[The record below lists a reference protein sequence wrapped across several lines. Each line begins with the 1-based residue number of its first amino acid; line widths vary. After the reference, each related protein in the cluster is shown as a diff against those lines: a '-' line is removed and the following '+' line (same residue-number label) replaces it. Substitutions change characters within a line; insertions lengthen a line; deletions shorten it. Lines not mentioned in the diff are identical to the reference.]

1 MYNQMCLLVFSCV
14 YNELQLCCCLVAAL
28 FNVRGSSRRLSR
40 LCQLQRFVVE
50 VWRKK
55 CHMLS
60 PTSSSSTSHSSSP
73 RSNLDKRFSEFLHLI
88 ELTAQWEA
96 SPSRHP
102 RLTATAEGE
111 VGTSLSALLPKR
123 HICFFFRWVHG
134 GVASAAQA
142 ATEKTVTDRG
152 TSLLPQQLT
161 EPRSPVWGTFQNK
174 SRINAGF

>member
-1 MYNQMCLLVFSCV
+1 MLR
-14 YNELQLCCCLVAAL
+14 CLVAAL

-60 PTSSSSTSHSSSP
+60 PTSSSSSSHSSSP

-88 ELTAQWEA
+88 DLTAQWEA

-111 VGTSLSALLPKR
+111 VGTSLSALLSKR
-123 HICFFFRWVHG
+123 HICFFPMGSRWRRQRSTSSNG
-134 GVASAAQA
+134 ENSDRQRDILVAT
-142 ATEKTVTDRG
+142 ATNRTAIPG
-152 TSLLPQQLT
+152 LLVSHFKIKA
-161 EPRSPVWGTFQNK
+161 E
-174 SRINAGF
+174 

>member
-60 PTSSSSTSHSSSP
+60 PTSSSSSSHSSSP

-123 HICFFFRWVHG
+123 HICFFPMGSRWRRQRSISSNG
-134 GVASAAQA
+134 ENSDRQRDILVAT
-142 ATEKTVTDRG
+142 ATNRTAIPGLGNISK
-152 TSLLPQQLT
+152 
-161 EPRSPVWGTFQNK
+161 
-174 SRINAGF
+174 